1 MAPRKLPRA
10 FAERLENTSLT
21 EDEKEEIR
29 QRAFEQVEKER
40 KARAEEAFM
49 QQALDDARRADEPT
63 LQMEDVFIDLPGHAV
78 RILIDGIEY
87 LHGFIYNVN
96 AHQAATMRDIM
107 QRCWNHE
114 NEVGGANREWYR
126 RPRNTTLNRSHQ
138 SLSSRQIL
146 GG

>member
-10 FAERLENTSLT
+10 FADRLENTSLT

-49 QQALDDARRADEPT
+49 QQALDDAHRADEPT
-63 LQMEDVFIDLPGHAV
+63 LQMEDIFIDLPGHAV

>member
-10 FAERLENTSLT
+10 FADRLENTSLT

-63 LQMEDVFIDLPGHAV
+63 LQMEDIFIDLPGHAV

>member
-63 LQMEDVFIDLPGHAV
+63 LQMEDIFIDLPGHAV

>member
-78 RILIDGIEY
+78 RILIDGVEY

-126 RPRNTTLNRSHQ
+126 RPRNTTLNRTHQ
-138 SLSSRQIL
+138 NLSSRQIL

>member
-78 RILIDGIEY
+78 RILIEGVEY

-96 AHQAATMRDIM
+96 THQAASMRDIM

-126 RPRNTTLNRSHQ
+126 RPRNTTLNRTHQ
-138 SLSSRQIL
+138 NLSSRQIL

>member
-10 FAERLENTSLT
+10 FADRLENTSLT

>member
-78 RILIDGIEY
+78 RILIDGVEY
-87 LHGFIYNVN
+87 LHGFVYNVN
-96 AHQAATMRDIM
+96 THQAATMRDIM

-126 RPRNTTLNRSHQ
+126 RPRNTTLNRTHQ
-138 SLSSRQIL
+138 NLSSRQIL

>member
-87 LHGFIYNVN
+87 LHGFTYNVN
-96 AHQAATMRDIM
+96 SLQSASMRDIM

-114 NEVGGANREWYR
+114 DEVGGANREWYK
-126 RPRNTTLNRSHQ
+126 RPRNINLNRRNSN
-138 SLSSRQIL
+138 LTTRQIL

>member
-78 RILIDGIEY
+78 RILIDGVEY

-96 AHQAATMRDIM
+96 THQAASMRDIM

-126 RPRNTTLNRSHQ
+126 RPRNTTLNRTHQ
-138 SLSSRQIL
+138 NLSSRQIL